1 MPHNHMLVPGLS
13 GYVPVGI
20 YCSCRS
26 AALEGM
32 SVDALVAELKASLEW
47 GEGVLA
53 VVKHVWKEEGPALC
67 SLPKEALSVG
77 QVGGSSLSAI
87 VDF

>member
-1 MPHNHMLVPGLS
+1 M
-13 GYVPVGI
+13 
-20 YCSCRS
+20 
-26 AALEGM
+26 
-32 SVDALVAELKASLEW
+32 DALVAELKASLEW